1 MGTAS
6 EKRHAGAWAG
16 VGHVTPSGLLQG
28 YRAVTLGE
36 YWGNRGGI
44 GGHDTYFLSR
54 CYRWY
59 MARLAR
65 VVIPGLPHHVTQ
77 RGNRREAIF
86 FEDGDHEIY
95 LDLLAGQALKAGI
108 AVWAYCLMPNH
119 VHLILKP
126 TQADDLGR
134 AVGETHRR
142 YTNFINARGRWSG
155 HLFQSRFASV
165 VLDDTHLI
173 RAVRYVSMNP
183 VRARLVARPEEWKWS
198 SVRAHLSGI
207 DDVLVTVRPVLD
219 RIPHLKELL
228 QEESEDD
235 FSDLRRAEATGRP
248 LGAPEF
254 VTGLENLLGRKIARR
269 APGRKTTAKVPVAEQ
284 LELL

>member
-1 MGTAS
+1 
-6 EKRHAGAWAG
+6 
-16 VGHVTPSGLLQG
+16 
-28 YRAVTLGE
+28 
-36 YWGNRGGI
+36 
-44 GGHDTYFLSR
+44 
-54 CYRWY
+54 

-65 VVIPGLPHHVTQ
+65 IVIPGLPHHVTQ

-86 FEDGDHEIY
+86 FEVGDHEIY
-95 LDLLAGQALKAGI
+95 IDLLAEQALKADV

-126 TQADDLGR
+126 KHGDGLGR

-142 YTNFINARGRWSG
+142 YTNFINARGRWTG
-155 HLFQSRFASV
+155 HLFQSRFCSV
-165 VLDDTHLI
+165 VLDDAHLI
-173 RAVRYVSMNP
+173 RAVRYVSLNP
-183 VRARLVARPEEWKWS
+183 VRARLVSRPEDWKWS
-198 SVRAHLSGI
+198 SVRAHLAAA
-207 DDVLVTVRPVLD
+207 DDRLVSVRPVLD
-219 RIPHLKELL
+219 RIPHLKGLL
-228 QEESEDD
+228 EIDALDD

-269 APGRKTTAKVPVAEQ
+269 APGRRPTNEIPAAEQ